1 MNNQD
6 NKINNPKTEVSKGI
20 SLNEKDYL
28 NTLLSCLKEMSKNYV
43 TAMTEASNENLYQSH
58 LETFLNIINLEREV
72 YELMFQNGW
81 YTLEKAETTKIDE
94 KYQTLNQE
102 LTDLKS

>member
-1 MNNQD
+1 MNNQN
-6 NKINNPKTEVSKGI
+6 NKIKNPKTEVSKGI